1 MKRIFA
7 LACAFLAAGAA
18 QAQTPAYP
26 EKPIHVVVAFA
37 AGGYADSVARLVGQR
52 LSERLG
58 QPVVVEN
65 RGGAGGNLATRV
77 VAAAKPDGYTLL
89 ANTTAIAINASLYKD
104 PGYDLARDF
113 VPVAM
118 TVSTPGVFT
127 VHASSPVNTL
137 AELIRDYKGKRLTY
151 ATAGVGSSSHLAGD
165 YLLRSLA
172 GLQAEHVPYQGG
184 APAVTAGLAN
194 QVDVLS
200 ISMPTV
206 IAHIRGGRLKVLAV
220 SSLKPVAALPGVPTV
235 AEAGF
240 ADFEEKSWV
249 GLFAPAGTPAAIAER
264 LNEEVNRVLAEPE
277 AKTRFA
283 SLGAEPEPMSRP
295 QLEAYLKKEVG
306 KWATMIKAS
315 GVAAN

>member
-1 MKRIFA
+1 MKKILEFA
-7 LACAFLAAGAA
+7 AACLFCAAA
-18 QAQTPAYP
+18 QAQSYP
-26 EKPIHVVVAFA
+26 DKPIHMVVAFA

-52 LSERLG
+52 LSDRLG

-89 ANTTAIAINASLYKD
+89 VNTTAISINPNLYKD

-127 VHASSPVNTL
+127 VHSSNPVSSL
-137 AELIRDYKGKRLTY
+137 PELISAYKAKRLTY
-151 ATAGVGSSSHLAGD
+151 ATAGIGSSSHLAGD

-172 GLQAEHVPYQGG
+172 GLQAVHVPFQGG

-206 IAHIRGGRLKVLAV
+206 IAHIRAGRLKVLAV

-235 AEAGF
+235 AAAGF
-240 ADFEEKSWV
+240 PDFEEKSWV
-249 GLFAPAGTPAAIAER
+249 GLFAPAGTPAAAADK
-264 LNEEVNRVLAEPE
+264 LNEEVNRVLADPE

-283 SLGAEPEPMSRP
+283 SLGAEAEPMSRA
-295 QLEAYLKKEVG
+295 QFDDYIKKEVG
-306 KWATMIKAS
+306 KWARMIKAS
-315 GVAAN
+315 GVRAD